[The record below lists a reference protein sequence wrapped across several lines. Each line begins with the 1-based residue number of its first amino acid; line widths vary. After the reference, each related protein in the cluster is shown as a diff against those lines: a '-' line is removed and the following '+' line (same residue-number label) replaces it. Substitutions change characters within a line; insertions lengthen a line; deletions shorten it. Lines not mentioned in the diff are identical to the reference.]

1 MTTLVEVREVRE
13 VRGSNGLSP
22 WFGFHTILAAE
33 IGTATR
39 RAPVGDGWRIAVGAL
54 ARDDDDD
61 AGLDPGPE
69 ALGWRLI
76 LSRVLAATVGAF
88 LVCDMLAAA
97 IGRHLPMGK
106 VDAVLNSTMIGLVAY
121 IGLAVWVIA
130 AKSGVRM
137 WAVLAAL
144 AAVFFAISII

>member
-1 MTTLVEVREVRE
+1 M
-13 VRGSNGLSP
+13 
-22 WFGFHTILAAE
+22 
-33 IGTATR
+33 
-39 RAPVGDGWRIAVGAL
+39 GAL

-69 ALGWRLI
+69 TLGWRLI

-88 LVCDMLAAA
+88 VVCDMLAAA
-97 IGRHLPMGK
+97 IGKHLPQGK

-144 AAVFFAISII
+144 AAIFFAISII